1 MVAELRNGTEDYSA
15 IAKATTATAVALDT
29 KVFMVVTADLLSLL
43 ALKPSSKFGFD
54 SVVDWMQWFRAHIG
68 TGGPAAVYFVT
79 SLKRVHRMPG
89 RLIGE
94 SLDRLGNPT
103 FRLGLQSQEQSQ
115 EKHIRLDEEQLTTD
129 TADLK
134 MTEDARAKDTAA
146 LEDITQD
153 CLVGQTKV
161 VDFEVYTKNLSEE
174 LEVRAKTK
182 AVILEKTG
190 DSEYRDNRSVL
201 SSRGSLS
208 SSLTKSQN
216 SIELVQLT
224 SHVTSTMHAE
234 KGEEQRK
241 VNHFTKPHV
250 ATTS

>member
-15 IAKATTATAVALDT
+15 IAKTTAAAVALDT
-29 KVFMVVTADLLSLL
+29 KAFMVVTADSLSLSLL
-43 ALKPSSKFGFD
+43 VLKPSSKFGVD

-68 TGGPAAVYFVT
+68 TGGSADVYLVT
-79 SLKRVHRMPG
+79 SLNQVHRMPG

-115 EKHIRLDEEQLTTD
+115 EKHIRLDEEQLTND

-134 MTEDARAKDTAA
+134 MTEDALAKDTAA

-153 CLVGQTKV
+153 CLVGHTKV
-161 VDFEVYTKNLSEE
+161 VDFEVDTKNLSEE
-174 LEVRAKTK
+174 LEVLAKAK

-201 SSRGSLS
+201 HR
-208 SSLTKSQN
+208 
-216 SIELVQLT
+216 
-224 SHVTSTMHAE
+224 AE
-234 KGEEQRK
+234 VCQVR
-241 VNHFTKPHV
+241 
-250 ATTS
+250 